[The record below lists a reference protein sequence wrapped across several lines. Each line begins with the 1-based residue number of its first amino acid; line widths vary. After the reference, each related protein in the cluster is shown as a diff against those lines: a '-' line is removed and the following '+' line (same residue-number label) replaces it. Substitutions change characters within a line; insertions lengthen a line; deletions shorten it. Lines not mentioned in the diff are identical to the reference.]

1 MEKRIIPVTLRNN
14 ILRPIISEIIES
26 NNIFGNLEFQLTDK
40 NDLDKNNKSILIADN
55 EFVVKELSHAIKFET
70 IFMIN
75 CDSSD
80 VIEVDKL
87 NSKIVLLSI
96 PIQFRDLYQRVSSIL
111 DQIDSQAARKLN
123 FNRFT
128 YDPSMRTLSN
138 DNLYLRFTEKES
150 QIFKSLLDNSN
161 MYISK
166 RNLLK
171 KVWSYNEDIDTH
183 TLETHIY
190 SLRKK
195 IEKKLLLKDLIV
207 FEDNKGY
214 FLNKKLL

>member
-1 MEKRIIPVTLRNN
+1 MEKRIIPVTLGNDK
-14 ILRPIISEIIES
+14 LRLIISEIIES

-40 NDLDKNNKSILIADN
+40 DDLNKNDKSILIADN
-55 EFVVKELSHAIKFET
+55 EFAVKELSHTIEYDT
-70 IFMIN
+70 IFIIN
-75 CDSSD
+75 CDSG
-80 VIEVDKL
+80 VLEVDKL
-87 NSKIVLLSI
+87 DSKIVLLSI
-96 PIQFRDLYQRVSSIL
+96 PLQFRDLYQRVSSIL
-111 DQIDSQAARKLN
+111 GQIDSQAARKLN

-150 QIFKSLLDNSN
+150 QIFNSLLNNSN
-161 MYISK
+161 IYISK
-166 RNLLK
+166 KNLLK
-171 KVWSYNEDIDTH
+171 KVWSYNEEIDTH

-195 IEKKLLLKDLIV
+195 IEKNLLLKDLIV

>member
-1 MEKRIIPVTLRNN
+1 MEKRVIPVTLRNDK
-14 ILRPIISEIIES
+14 LRSIISEIIES
-26 NNIFGNLEFQLTDK
+26 NNIFGNLEFRLTDK
-40 NDLDKNNKSILIADN
+40 NDLNKNDKSILIADN
-55 EFVVKELSHAIKFET
+55 QFVVKELSHAIKFDT
-70 IFMIN
+70 IFIIN
-75 CDSSD
+75 CDSD
-80 VIEVDKL
+80 VIEMDEL

-96 PIQFRDLYQRVSSIL
+96 PLQFRDLYQRVSSIL

-150 QIFKSLLDNSN
+150 QIFNSLLDNSN
-161 MYISK
+161 IYISK
-166 RNLLK
+166 KNLLK
-171 KVWSYNEDIDTH
+171 TVWSYNEDIDTH

-195 IEKKLLLKDLIV
+195 IEKNLLIKDLIV

>member
-1 MEKRIIPVTLRNN
+1 MEKRIIPITLGNDK
-14 ILRPIISEIIES
+14 LRLIISEIIES

-40 NDLDKNNKSILIADN
+40 DDLNKNDKSILIADN
-55 EFVVKELSHAIKFET
+55 EFAVKELSPEIKFDT
-70 IFMIN
+70 IFIIN
-75 CDSSD
+75 CDSD
-80 VIEVDKL
+80 VIEIDKI

-111 DQIDSQAARKLN
+111 GQIDTQAARKLN

-150 QIFKSLLDNSN
+150 QIFNSLLDNSN
-161 MYISK
+161 IYISK
-166 RNLLK
+166 KSLLK
-171 KVWSYNEDIDTH
+171 KVWSYNEEIDTH

-195 IEKKLLLKDLIV
+195 IEKNLLLKDLIV

>member
-1 MEKRIIPVTLRNN
+1 MEKRIIPVTLGNDK
-14 ILRPIISEIIES
+14 LRPIISEIIES
-26 NNIFGNLEFQLTDK
+26 NNVFDNLEFQLIDK
-40 NDLDKNNKSILIADN
+40 NDLNKSNESILITDN
-55 EFVVKELSHAIKFET
+55 EFAVKELSHAIKFDT
-70 IFMIN
+70 IFIIN
-75 CDSSD
+75 CDSD
-80 VIEVDKL
+80 VLEMGEL

-96 PIQFRDLYQRVSSIL
+96 PLQFRDLYQRVSSIL

-123 FNRFT
+123 FNSFT
-128 YDPSMRTLSN
+128 YDPSMRTLFN
-138 DNLYLRFTEKES
+138 DNFHLRLTEKES
-150 QIFKSLLDNSN
+150 QIFNSLLDNSN
-161 MYISK
+161 THISK
-166 RNLLK
+166 KNLLK

-195 IEKKLLLKDLIV
+195 IEKNLLLKDLIV

>member
-1 MEKRIIPVTLRNN
+1 MEKRTIPVTLGNDK
-14 ILRPIISEIIES
+14 LRSIISEIIVS

-40 NDLDKNNKSILIADN
+40 NDLNKNNKSILIADN
-55 EFVVKELSHAIKFET
+55 EFAVKELSPEIKFDT
-70 IFMIN
+70 IFIIN
-75 CDSSD
+75 CDSD
-80 VIEVDKL
+80 VIEIDEL
-87 NSKIVLLSI
+87 NSNIVLLSI
-96 PIQFRDLYQRVSSIL
+96 PLQFRDLYKRVSSIL

-150 QIFKSLLDNSN
+150 QIFNSLLDNSN
-161 MYISK
+161 IYISK
-166 RNLLK
+166 KNLLK

-195 IEKKLLLKDLIV
+195 IEKNLLLKDLIV

>member
-1 MEKRIIPVTLRNN
+1 MEKRIIPITLGNDK
-14 ILRPIISEIIES
+14 LRLIISEIIES

-40 NDLDKNNKSILIADN
+40 NDLNKNNKSILITDN
-55 EFVVKELSHAIKFET
+55 EFALKELSHAIKFDT
-70 IFMIN
+70 IFIIN
-75 CDSSD
+75 CNSD
-80 VIEVDKL
+80 VIEMDKL

-96 PIQFRDLYQRVSSIL
+96 PLQFRDLYQRVSNTI
-111 DQIDSQAARKLN
+111 DQINSQAARKLN
-123 FNRFT
+123 FNTFT

-150 QIFKSLLDNSN
+150 QIFNSLLNNSN
-161 MYISK
+161 IYISK
-166 RNLLK
+166 KNLLK

-195 IEKKLLLKDLIV
+195 IEKNLLLKDLIV

>member
-1 MEKRIIPVTLRNN
+1 MEKRIIPITLGNDK
-14 ILRPIISEIIES
+14 LRLIISEIIET
-26 NNIFGNLEFQLTDK
+26 NNISGNLEFRLTNK
-40 NDLDKNNKSILIADN
+40 NDLNKNNKDILITDN
-55 EFVVKELSHAIKFET
+55 EFALKESSHTIKFDT
-70 IFMIN
+70 IFIIN
-75 CDSSD
+75 CNSD
-80 VIEVDKL
+80 AIEIDEL
-87 NSKIVLLSI
+87 NRKVVLLSI
-96 PIQFRDLYQRVSSIL
+96 PIQLRDLYQRVSNSL
-111 DQIDSQAARKLN
+111 DQINSQIARKLK

-150 QIFKSLLDNSN
+150 QILQIFLDNTDT
-161 MYISK
+161 YISK
-166 RNLLK
+166 KNLLK

-195 IEKKLLLKDLIV
+195 IEKNLLLKDLIV

-214 FLNKKLL
+214 FLNKKIL

>member
-1 MEKRIIPVTLRNN
+1 MEKRIIPVTLGNDK
-14 ILRPIISEIIES
+14 LRPIISEIIES
-26 NNIFGNLEFQLTDK
+26 NNILSNLEFQITDK
-40 NDLDKNNKSILIADN
+40 NDLNKNNKSILIADN
-55 EFVVKELSHAIKFET
+55 EFVVKELSPEIKFDT
-70 IFMIN
+70 IFIIN
-75 CDSSD
+75 CDSD
-80 VIEVDKL
+80 VIEMDEL

-150 QIFKSLLDNSN
+150 QIFNSLLDNSN
-161 MYISK
+161 IYISK
-166 RNLLK
+166 KNLLK

-195 IEKKLLLKDLIV
+195 IEKNLLLKDLIV

>member
-1 MEKRIIPVTLRNN
+1 MEKRIIPVTLGNDK
-14 ILRPIISEIIES
+14 LRLIISEIIES
-26 NNIFGNLEFQLTDK
+26 NNVFDNLEFQLTDK
-40 NDLDKNNKSILIADN
+40 NDLNNNNESILITDN
-55 EFVVKELSHAIKFET
+55 EFAVKELSHAIKFDT
-70 IFMIN
+70 IFIIN
-75 CDSSD
+75 CDSD
-80 VIEVDKL
+80 VIEMGEL

-96 PIQFRDLYQRVSSIL
+96 PLQFRDLYQRVSNTL
-111 DQIDSQAARKLN
+111 DQINSQAERKLN
-123 FNRFT
+123 FNSFT
-128 YDPSMRTLSN
+128 YDPSMRTLFN

-161 MYISK
+161 THISK
-166 RNLLK
+166 KNLLK

-195 IEKKLLLKDLIV
+195 IEKNLLLTDLIV

>member
-1 MEKRIIPVTLRNN
+1 MEKRIIPVTLGNN
-14 ILRPIISEIIES
+14 KLRPIISEIIES

-40 NDLDKNNKSILIADN
+40 NDLNKNNKSILITDN
-55 EFVVKELSHAIKFET
+55 EFAVTELFHEIKFDT
-70 IFMIN
+70 IFIIN
-75 CDSSD
+75 CDSD
-80 VIEVDKL
+80 VIEMGKL

-96 PIQFRDLYQRVSSIL
+96 PLQFRDLYQRVSSIL

-150 QIFKSLLDNSN
+150 QIFNSLLDNSN
-161 MYISK
+161 IYISK
-166 RNLLK
+166 KNLLK
-171 KVWSYNEDIDTH
+171 TVWSYNEDIDTH

-195 IEKKLLLKDLIV
+195 IEKNLLLKDLIV
-207 FEDNKGY
+207 FEDKKGY

>member
-1 MEKRIIPVTLRNN
+1 MEKRVIPVTLGNDK
-14 ILRPIISEIIES
+14 LRLIISEIIES

-40 NDLDKNNKSILIADN
+40 DDLNKNDKSILIADN
-55 EFVVKELSHAIKFET
+55 EFAVKELSHANKYDT
-70 IFMIN
+70 IFIIN
-75 CDSSD
+75 CDSD
-80 VIEVDKL
+80 VLEMDKL

-96 PIQFRDLYQRVSSIL
+96 PLQFRDLYQRVSGTL
-111 DQIDSQAARKLN
+111 EQINSQAARKLN
-123 FNRFT
+123 FNSFT
-128 YDPSMRTLSN
+128 YDPSMSSLSN

-150 QIFKSLLDNSN
+150 QIFNSLLDNSN
-161 MYISK
+161 IYISK
-166 RNLLK
+166 KNLLK

-195 IEKKLLLKDLIV
+195 IEKNLLLKDLIV

>member
-1 MEKRIIPVTLRNN
+1 MEKRTIPVTLGNDK
-14 ILRPIISEIIES
+14 LRSIISEIIVS

-40 NDLDKNNKSILIADN
+40 NDLNKNNKSILIADN
-55 EFVVKELSHAIKFET
+55 EFAVKELSPEIKFDT
-70 IFMIN
+70 IFIIN
-75 CDSSD
+75 CDSD
-80 VIEVDKL
+80 VIEMDEL

-96 PIQFRDLYQRVSSIL
+96 PLRFRDLYKRVSSIL

-128 YDPSMRTLSN
+128 YDPSMRTLFN

-150 QIFKSLLDNSN
+150 QIFNSLLDNSN
-161 MYISK
+161 IYISK
-166 RNLLK
+166 KNLLK

-195 IEKKLLLKDLIV
+195 IEKNLLLTDLIV

>member
-1 MEKRIIPVTLRNN
+1 MEKRIIPITLENDK
-14 ILRPIISEIIES
+14 LRLIISEIIEF
-26 NNIFGNLEFQLTDK
+26 NNIFGNLEFQLTNK
-40 NDLDKNNKSILIADN
+40 NDLNKNNESILITDD
-55 EFVVKELSHAIKFET
+55 EFALKELSHVIKFDT
-70 IFMIN
+70 IFIIN
-75 CDSSD
+75 CNNDAL
-80 VIEVDKL
+80 ETDKI
-87 NSKIVLLSI
+87 NSNIVRLSI
-96 PIQFRDLYQRVSSIL
+96 PLQIRDLYQRVSYSL
-111 DQIDSQAARKLN
+111 DQINSQTAQKLN
-123 FNRFT
+123 FNTFT

-150 QIFKSLLDNSN
+150 QIFNSLLDENN
-161 MYISK
+161 THISK
-166 RNLLK
+166 KNLLK

-195 IEKKLLLKDLIV
+195 IEKNLLLKDLIV

>member
-1 MEKRIIPVTLRNN
+1 MEKRIIPIILRNDK
-14 ILRPIISEIIES
+14 LRLIISEIIES
-26 NNIFGNLEFQLTDK
+26 NNILGNLEFQLTNK
-40 NDLDKNNKSILIADN
+40 NDLNKNNKSILIADN
-55 EFVVKELSHAIKFET
+55 EFAEKELSHAIKFDT
-70 IFMIN
+70 IFIIN
-75 CDSSD
+75 CDSD
-80 VIEVDKL
+80 VIEMDKL
-87 NSKIVLLSI
+87 KSKIVLLSI
-96 PIQFRDLYQRVSSIL
+96 PLQFRDLYQRVSSIL

-150 QIFKSLLDNSN
+150 QIFNSLLDNSN
-161 MYISK
+161 IYISK
-166 RNLLK
+166 KNLLK
-171 KVWSYNEDIDTH
+171 TVWSYNEDIDTH

-195 IEKKLLLKDLIV
+195 IEKNLLIKDLIV

>member
-1 MEKRIIPVTLRNN
+1 MEKRVIPVTLGNGK
-14 ILRPIISEIIES
+14 LRPIISEIIES

-55 EFVVKELSHAIKFET
+55 EFVVKELSHTIKFDT
-70 IFMIN
+70 IFIIN
-75 CDSSD
+75 CDSD
-80 VIEVDKL
+80 LIETDKL
-87 NSKIVLLSI
+87 KSKIVLLSI
-96 PIQFRDLYQRVSSIL
+96 PLQFRDLYQRVSTTL
-111 DQIDSQAARKLN
+111 EQINSQAARKLN
-123 FNRFT
+123 FNSFT

-150 QIFKSLLDNSN
+150 QIFNSLLDNSN
-161 MYISK
+161 VYISK
-166 RNLLK
+166 KDLLK

-195 IEKKLLLKDLIV
+195 IEINLLLKDLIV

>member
-1 MEKRIIPVTLRNN
+1 MEKRIIPVTLGNDK
-14 ILRPIISEIIES
+14 LKPIISEIIES
-26 NNIFGNLEFQLTDK
+26 NNIFGNLEFQLTNK
-40 NDLDKNNKSILIADN
+40 NDLNKNNKSVLITDN
-55 EFVVKELSHAIKFET
+55 EFAVTELSHAAKFDT
-70 IFMIN
+70 IFIIN
-75 CDSSD
+75 CDSD
-80 VIEVDKL
+80 VIETDKL

-96 PIQFRDLYQRVSSIL
+96 PLQFRDLYQRVSSTL
-111 DQIDSQAARKLN
+111 DQINSQAARKLN

-150 QIFKSLLDNSN
+150 QIFNSLLDNSN
-161 MYISK
+161 IYISK
-166 RNLLK
+166 KNLLK
-171 KVWSYNEDIDTH
+171 TVWSYNEDIDTH

-195 IEKKLLLKDLIV
+195 IEKNLLLKDLIV

>member
-1 MEKRIIPVTLRNN
+1 MEKRIIPITLGNDK
-14 ILRPIISEIIES
+14 LRLIISEIIET
-26 NNIFGNLEFQLTDK
+26 NNISGNLEFQLTNK
-40 NDLDKNNKSILIADN
+40 NDLKKNNKDILITDN
-55 EFVVKELSHAIKFET
+55 EFAVKESSHTIKFDT
-70 IFMIN
+70 IFIIN
-75 CDSSD
+75 CNCDA
-80 VIEVDKL
+80 IEIDEL
-87 NSKIVLLSI
+87 NRKIVLLNI
-96 PIQFRDLYQRVSSIL
+96 PIQLRDLYKRVSNSL
-111 DQIDSQAARKLN
+111 NQINSQIARKLK

-138 DNLYLRFTEKES
+138 DSLYLRFTEKES
-150 QIFKSLLDNSN
+150 QILQIFLDNTDTH
-161 MYISK
+161 ISK
-166 RNLLK
+166 KNLLK

-195 IEKKLLLKDLIV
+195 IEKNLLLTDLIV

>member
-1 MEKRIIPVTLRNN
+1 MEKRVIPVTLGNGK
-14 ILRPIISEIIES
+14 LRPIISEIIES
-26 NNIFGNLEFQLTDK
+26 NNIFGNLEFQLTEKDDLNK
-40 NDLDKNNKSILIADN
+40 NDKSILIADN
-55 EFVVKELSHAIKFET
+55 EFAVKELSNAIKYDT
-70 IFMIN
+70 IFIIN
-75 CDSSD
+75 CDSD
-80 VIEVDKL
+80 VLEMDKL

-96 PIQFRDLYQRVSSIL
+96 PLQFRDLYQRVSSTI

-123 FNRFT
+123 FNSFT

-150 QIFKSLLDNSN
+150 QIFNSLLDNSN
-161 MYISK
+161 IYISK
-166 RNLLK
+166 KNLLK

-195 IEKKLLLKDLIV
+195 IEKNLLLKDLIV

>member
-1 MEKRIIPVTLRNN
+1 MEKRVIPVTLGNDK
-14 ILRPIISEIIES
+14 LRLIISEIIES
-26 NNIFGNLEFQLTDK
+26 NNIFGNLEFQLTEKDDLNK
-40 NDLDKNNKSILIADN
+40 NDKSILIADN
-55 EFVVKELSHAIKFET
+55 EFAVKELSNAIKYDT
-70 IFMIN
+70 IFIIN
-75 CDSSD
+75 CDSD
-80 VIEVDKL
+80 VLEMDKL

-161 MYISK
+161 IYISK
-166 RNLLK
+166 KNLLK

-195 IEKKLLLKDLIV
+195 IEKNLLLKDLIV

>member
-1 MEKRIIPVTLRNN
+1 MEKRIIPVTLGNDK
-14 ILRPIISEIIES
+14 LRLIISEIIES
-26 NNIFGNLEFQLTDK
+26 NNVFDNLEFQLTDK
-40 NDLDKNNKSILIADN
+40 NDLNKNNESILITDN
-55 EFVVKELSHAIKFET
+55 EFAVKELSHAIKFDT
-70 IFMIN
+70 IFIIN
-75 CDSSD
+75 CDSD
-80 VIEVDKL
+80 VIEMGEL
-87 NSKIVLLSI
+87 NSQIVLLSI
-96 PIQFRDLYQRVSSIL
+96 PLQFRDLYQRVSSTL
-111 DQIDSQAARKLN
+111 DQINSQAARKLN
-123 FNRFT
+123 FNSFT

-150 QIFKSLLDNSN
+150 QIFNSLLDNSN
-161 MYISK
+161 IYISK
-166 RNLLK
+166 KNLLK

-195 IEKKLLLKDLIV
+195 IEKNLLLKDLIV